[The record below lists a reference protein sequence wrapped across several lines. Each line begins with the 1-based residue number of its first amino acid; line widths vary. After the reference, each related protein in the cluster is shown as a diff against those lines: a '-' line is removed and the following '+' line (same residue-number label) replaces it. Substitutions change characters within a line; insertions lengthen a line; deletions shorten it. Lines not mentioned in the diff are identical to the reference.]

1 MSIHNGH
8 RERIREKFLNSG
20 LSAFNEHEKLEL
32 LLTYCIPRRDVNE
45 TAHLLINRFGSLRQ
59 VLQASEK
66 ELVTIEGVGASVACF
81 LRFMNEMHRYLC
93 ISQAASNLQ
102 MRTYRDYGEYLVNF
116 FIGKRVETVY
126 LLCLDAKNE
135 VIGCHLVSEGSVV
148 SANISIRK
156 VLEIAINCNAATVVL
171 AHNHPG
177 GFALPSREDK
187 VTTRQ
192 IAKALANAEVVLA
205 DHVIVANDDFVS
217 MVQSNAYDPAEI

>member
-1 MSIHNGH
+1 MS
-8 RERIREKFLNSG
+8 NSVFQSVMIQ
-20 LSAFNEHEKLEL
+20 LKDA
-32 LLTYCIPRRDVNE
+32 TDR
-45 TAHLLINRFGSLRQ
+45 TFG
-59 VLQASEK
+59 V
-66 ELVTIEGVGASVACF
+66 
-81 LRFMNEMHRYLC
+81 M
-93 ISQAASNLQ
+93 
-102 MRTYRDYGEYLVNF
+102 D
-116 FIGKRVETVY
+116 
-126 LLCLDAKNE
+126 
-135 VIGCHLVSEGSVV
+135 SEGSVV

>member
-1 MSIHNGH
+1 MV
-8 RERIREKFLNSG
+8 ERLKDLQ
-20 LSAFNEHEKLEL
+20 KLVL
-32 LLTYCIPRRDVNE
+32 LD
-45 TAHLLINRFGSLRQ
+45 LINQ
-59 VLQASEK
+59 
-66 ELVTIEGVGASVACF
+66 I
-81 LRFMNEMHRYLC
+81 
-93 ISQAASNLQ
+93 IAAN
-102 MRTYRDYGEYLVNF
+102 
-116 FIGKRVETVY
+116 

-135 VIGCHLVSEGSVV
+135 VIGCDLVSEGSVV